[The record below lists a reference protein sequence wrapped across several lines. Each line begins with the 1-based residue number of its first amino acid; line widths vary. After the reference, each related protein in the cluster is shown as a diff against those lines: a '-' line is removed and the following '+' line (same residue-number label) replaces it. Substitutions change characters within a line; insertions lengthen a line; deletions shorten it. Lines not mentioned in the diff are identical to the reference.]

1 MSNRSLE
8 KELKHYFGF
17 DTFKTGQKEI
27 ISDVMNGRDTLG
39 ILPTGSGKSVC
50 YQLPAML
57 AEGVT
62 VVVSPLVSLMVDQ
75 VKALKAKGF
84 KRVTAINSFLSQEQ
98 KKQLLSQLSHYKLVY
113 VSPEI
118 LQNPLVKERLKTLP
132 ISLFVV
138 DEAHCISQWGHEF
151 RTDYLKLAN
160 VIETFNRPTV
170 LALSGTAT
178 PEVQKDI
185 VTQLGMTDMESH
197 IYAMDK
203 ENISFAIEHV
213 EHPNEKLVKI
223 EQLLKYQH
231 APTMIYFSSRQW
243 AEKASGELSS
253 NLPDKRVAFYHGG
266 MEQSDR
272 LLIQQQFM
280 NDQLDVIC
288 CTSAFGM
295 GIDKK
300 NIRYVI
306 HFHLPT
312 QTESFIQEIGRAG
325 RDGKHSISV
334 VYYSPSDDYL
344 PKKLIQSELP
354 EAPDI
359 QKTLNYLFNLYQ
371 SGAKLPVDELVQQ
384 ELELTET
391 QWRFIKYHCHQHHL
405 LYQQTIV
412 FNRDKWK
419 DFHTFLTN
427 QVENRFQYKMAKFSE
442 LISWVHRQGC
452 RRKSLYQPFQTSL
465 KTPVVPCCD
474 FCGFDWKNFTFGQK
488 EAVMIQQ
495 DWNERLRDIFLL
507 GDKHE

>member
-1 MSNRSLE
+1 MNNRSLE
-8 KELKHYFGF
+8 QELKHYFGF
-17 DTFKTGQKEI
+17 DAFKTGQKEI
-27 ISDVMNGRDTLG
+27 ITDVMNGKDVLG
-39 ILPTGSGKSVC
+39 ILPTGSGKSIC
-50 YQLPAML
+50 YQLPAVL
-57 AEGVT
+57 SEGVT

-75 VKALKAKGF
+75 VKALKATGF
-84 KRVTAINSFLSQEQ
+84 KRVTAINSFLSPVQ
-98 KKQLLSQLSHYKLVY
+98 KKQLLSQLAHYKLIY
-113 VSPEI
+113 VSPEM
-118 LQNPLVKERLKTLP
+118 LQNNIVVEQLQALH

-151 RTDYLKLAN
+151 RTDYLKLAK
-160 VIETFNRPTV
+160 VIELFNQPTV

-178 PEVQKDI
+178 PEVQEDI
-185 VTQLGMTDMESH
+185 ISQLGMIHRESH
-197 IYAMDK
+197 IYPMDK

-213 EHPNEKLVKI
+213 EHPNEKLMKI
-223 EQLLKYQH
+223 EQLLKDQY

-243 AEKASGELSS
+243 AERASGELSKQLS
-253 NLPDKRVAFYHGG
+253 DKRVAFYHGG

-280 NDQLDVIC
+280 NDQLDIIC

-295 GIDKK
+295 GINKK

-312 QTESFIQEIGRAG
+312 QTESFIQEVGRAG
-325 RDGKHSISV
+325 RDGAHSISV
-334 VYYSPSDDYL
+334 VYYSPSDDFL

-354 EAPDI
+354 EAGDI

-371 SGAKLPVDELVQQ
+371 AGAKLPADELVQE

-405 LYQQTIV
+405 LNQQAIV

-419 DFHTFLTN
+419 EFYTFLTN
-427 QVENRFQYKMAKFSE
+427 QVDNRYKYKMAKFSE
-442 LISWVHRQGC
+442 LMRWVHSQAC
-452 RRKSLYQPFQTSL
+452 RRKGLYQPFQNSV
-465 KTPVVPCCD
+465 KTPDVPCCD
-474 FCGFDWKNFTFGQK
+474 YCGFDWRNFSFGQK
-488 EAVMIQQ
+488 ETVIFQQ
-495 DWNERLRDIFLL
+495 DWHDRLREIFLQ